1 MKLMPI
7 VLLILFSASVHSVTI
22 NILSEY
28 SCPVEMITS
37 NPVRIDSCQ
46 LLESGGLRISASQ
59 SVLFNDVSFNYE
71 SWTIVI
77 DSDWCPMSCD
87 RAILDNSFILS
98 TAQLGGSG
106 EMWLIAC
113 TEQGD
118 TLWTCALEG
127 TDEFH
132 VNPFVTEIS
141 DGGYLVNNDPDSH
154 STCTEIQSISSAGEM
169 ICHYSLYTDYLLDLP
184 EPIGETAANVYSLRR
199 TSSDDIL
206 IGGAVQQFITSP
218 VAGFVCLLNGDT
230 GNPIWRNAGF
240 FRGMANVYDAIETS
254 SGHVIAVGT
263 TAGSVES
270 EESPFT
276 MWGTKQAIIV
286 VLDAAGTLQKM
297 VVCDLEI
304 ADCFYSI
311 IETDQSECEFLI
323 VGTGSSSYELVF
335 LKVIITT

>member
-1 MKLMPI
+1 MKLI
-7 VLLILFSASVHSVTI
+7 TIALLILFSVSAHSVTI
-22 NILSEY
+22 DILSEY

-37 NPVRIDSCQ
+37 IPVRIDSCQ

-59 SVLFNDVSFNYE
+59 SVLFNDVEFNYD

-87 RAILDNSFILS
+87 RAALDNSFELS

-113 TEQGD
+113 AEQGD

-141 DGGYLVNNDPDSH
+141 DGRYLVNNDPDCH
-154 STCTEIQSISSAGEM
+154 STCTEIQSISAAGEM
-169 ICHYSLYTDYLLDLP
+169 ICHYSLNTDYLLDLP
-184 EPIGETAANVYSLRR
+184 EPIGETAAYVHSLRM
-199 TSSDDIL
+199 TSSGDIL
-206 IGGAVQQFITSP
+206 IGGAVQQWFTSP
-218 VAGFVCLLNGDT
+218 VAGFVCLLDGDT
-230 GNPIWRNAGF
+230 GNPLWRNAGY
-240 FRGMANVYDAIETS
+240 FRGMASVYDAVETS

-263 TAGSVES
+263 TARSVEL
-270 EESPFT
+270 EETPRT
-276 MWGTKQAIIV
+276 MWGTELAFIA
-286 VLDAAGTLQKM
+286 VLDATGTLQKM
-297 VVCDLEI
+297 VVCDLDI
-304 ADCFYSI
+304 ANCFYSI

-335 LKVIITT
+335 LKVIIST

>member
-1 MKLMPI
+1 MKFMPI
-7 VLLILFSASVHSVTI
+7 VFLILLSLSAHSVTV

-28 SCPVEMITS
+28 SCPVEIITS

-46 LLESGGLRISASQ
+46 LLESGGLRISISQ
-59 SVLFNDVSFNYE
+59 STLFNDVSFNNE

-87 RAILDNSFILS
+87 RAARDNRFNLS
-98 TAQLGGSG
+98 TAQLGGSD

-132 VNPFVTEIS
+132 VNPFVTEIF
-141 DGGYLVNNDPDSH
+141 DGGYLVSNNPDCH

-169 ICHYSLYTDYLLDLP
+169 ICHYSLYTDYLLNLP
-184 EPIGETAANVYSLRR
+184 EPIGETSPSVRSLCK
-199 TSSDDIL
+199 TSSGDIL
-206 IGGAVQQFITSP
+206 AGGGAQQWFNSP
-218 VAGFVCLLNGDT
+218 EAGFVCLLDGYT
-230 GNPIWRNAGF
+230 GNPLWRNAGS
-240 FRGMANVYDAIETS
+240 FRGMASVYDAIETS

-263 TAGSVES
+263 TARSVES
-270 EESPFT
+270 EESPFPV
-276 MWGTKQAIIV
+276 WGTKQALIA
-286 VLDAAGTLQKM
+286 VLDATGTLQKM
-297 VVCDLEI
+297 VVCDLDI
-304 ADCFYSI
+304 ANCFYSI

-323 VGTGSSSYELVF
+323 VGTGSSAYELVF
-335 LKVIITT
+335 LKVIIST

>member
-1 MKLMPI
+1 MRFMPI
-7 VLLILFSASVHSVTI
+7 VLLILFSVSAHSVTI

-28 SCPVEMITS
+28 SSPVEMVTS

-46 LLESGGLRISASQ
+46 LLESGGLRISVSQ

-87 RAILDNSFILS
+87 RAALDNSFKLS

-106 EMWLIAC
+106 EMCLIAC
-113 TEQGD
+113 AEQGD

-141 DGGYLVNNDPDSH
+141 EGGYLVNNDPDCH

-169 ICHYSLYTDYLLDLP
+169 MCHYSLYTDYLLDLP
-184 EPIGETAANVYSLRR
+184 EPIGETAAHVHSLRS
-199 TSSDDIL
+199 TSSGDIL
-206 IGGAVQQFITSP
+206 IGGDVQQWFTSP

-230 GNPIWRNAGF
+230 GNPRWRNAGY
-240 FRGMANVYDAIETS
+240 FRGMASVYDAIEIS

-263 TAGSVES
+263 TARSVES
-270 EESPFT
+270 EESPFP
-276 MWGTKQAIIV
+276 MWDTKQAFIA
-286 VLDAAGTLQKM
+286 VLNATGTLQKM
-297 VVCDLEI
+297 VVCDLDI
-304 ADCFYSI
+304 ANCFYSI
-311 IETDQSECEFLI
+311 IETDQSESEFLI

-335 LKVIITT
+335 LKVIISI